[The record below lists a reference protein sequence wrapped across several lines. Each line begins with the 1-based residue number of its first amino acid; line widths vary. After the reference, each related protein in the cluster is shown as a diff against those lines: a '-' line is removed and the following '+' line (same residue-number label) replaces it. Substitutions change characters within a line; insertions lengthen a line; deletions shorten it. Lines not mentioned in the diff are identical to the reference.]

1 MSEAGRVLRHAR
13 ERAGLSQRALAARAR
28 VRQPAIS
35 RIESGR
41 QEPTLATLSRLVEA
55 CGLELHLRV
64 DDGVDPHD
72 LGLLET
78 ALALTPEQRIDR
90 LVAMHRLANELQNA
104 VQHHTRL
111 S

>member
-1 MSEAGRVLRHAR
+1 
-13 ERAGLSQRALAARAR
+13 LSQRALAARAH

-55 CGLELHLRV
+55 CGQELRLRV
-64 DDGVDPHD
+64 EDGIDRHE

-78 ALALTPEQRIDR
+78 TLALTPEQRIDR
-90 LVAMHRLANELQNA
+90 LVTMHKLANELRNA
-104 VQHHTRL
+104 VQRHRRR